1 MLELGNC
8 FYYIGVWVRAQVESP
23 NKYLSALLY
32 FIGEHQGQL
41 EEAIKDQLTDLSKE
55 QKLKLLNKLQDDL
68 QKAKEERAEKMDR
81 GPSW

>member
-1 MLELGNC
+1 MLELVHC
-8 FYYIGVWVRAQVESP
+8 FYYFGVWARVGSH
-23 NKYLSALLY
+23 NKYLSALLH

-81 GPSW
+81 GQSW

>member
-1 MLELGNC
+1 MLKLGNF
-8 FYYIGVWVRAQVESP
+8 FYYFGVRTQVGSH
-23 NKYLSALLY
+23 NKYLSALLL

-41 EEAIKDQLTDLSKE
+41 EEAIKDQLKDLSKE

-81 GPSW
+81 GQSW